1 MRSQSFGRV
10 SKMNDITGSAVLFWS
25 WGSIRLILD
34 EMYRYFRLSK
44 DLCSMVRLQI
54 QRVDFKARESE
65 CGVGLMFRAFQIKVP
80 FSKVN
85 GVMNCIDFKPVTQW
99 LNDGFCILILIV
111 DYCCSSYVI
120 HLKIKTGS
128 VMYYLFEYRVILFTI
143 TSLVYL

>member
-1 MRSQSFGRV
+1 
-10 SKMNDITGSAVLFWS
+10 
-25 WGSIRLILD
+25 
-34 EMYRYFRLSK
+34 
-44 DLCSMVRLQI
+44 MVRIQI
-54 QRVDFKARESE
+54 QRVVFKATHESE
-65 CGVGLMFRAFQIKVP
+65 RGVGLMFRTFQIKVP

-111 DYCCSSYVI
+111 DHCCSSYVI